1 MRKLFALTVL
11 GVVAACSAEHPVAP
25 QPTSTPAL
33 AQCQQSSTGCAR
45 PMLIIDGQVSEYTLL
60 DLRGEDIESVAV
72 IKGAAAMKVY
82 GADARNGVIIITT
95 KRRD

>member
-1 MRKLFALTVL
+1 
-11 GVVAACSAEHPVAP
+11 
-25 QPTSTPAL
+25 
-33 AQCQQSSTGCAR
+33 
-45 PMLIIDGQVSEYTLL
+45 MLIIDGQVSNYTLL
-60 DLRGEDIESVAV
+60 DLKGEDIESVAV

>member
-11 GVVAACSAEHPVAP
+11 AVVAGCSAEHSVAP
-25 QPTSTPAL
+25 QPTSTPAIS
-33 AQCQQSSTGCAR
+33 QCQQSVTGCAR
-45 PMLIIDGQVSEYTLL
+45 PMLIIDGQVSNYTLL
-60 DLRGEDIESVAV
+60 DLKGEDIESVAV

-95 KRRD
+95 KGRD